1 MRKISGFT
9 IIELIVVIAIL
20 GILAAVAL
28 PRFFDLTNDARRS
41 AAAGVAGGIA
51 SGAAL
56 NYGARITQGAVGGAL
71 AVSTIDGCATATLAR
86 AFTGQTWPDAN
97 ILASLAAGAP
107 TANGSVFTCELRYS
121 GTSITATASV
131 IAVVN

>member
-1 MRKISGFT
+1 MRNVSGFT
-9 IIELIVVIAIL
+9 IIELITVIVIL

-28 PRFFDLTNDARRS
+28 PRFFDMSANARS
-41 AAAGVAGGIA
+41 AAAQGVAGGLA

-56 NYGARITQGAVGGAL
+56 NYSARLVQGAVGGAL
-71 AVSTIDGCATATLAR
+71 GVSTIDGCATATLAR

-107 TANGSVFTCELRYS
+107 TTNGSVFTCELRYS
-121 GTSITATASV
+121 GTSITASANV
-131 IAVVN
+131 VAVVN